1 MNYVISQNVPMCP
14 KCSALMS
21 KFHGDHLYFRCNDC
35 GSRFQVIDI
44 GQAEIELVI
53 SEDGNNGEVQLLQG

>member
-35 GSRFQVIDI
+35 GSRFQVIDV
-44 GQAEIELVI
+44 GQAEIELAY
-53 SEDGNNGEVQLLQG
+53 